1 VAPDFVPRVV
11 IESGKPALVVPCTE
25 VTVQREGFG
34 TVLVAWKESR
44 EAARALSAAMPL
56 LLRADAVHVALD
68 GGVAEAQRALLLRF
82 LQSHGVEA
90 QVHAVSGPS
99 AQAGAGLLSRAATLN
114 ADLMVMGCY
123 GHSRGR
129 ELVLGGAT
137 RTVLHEM
144 TIPGAAG
151 ALSRARPVR
160 QPAVG
165 AWPARR
171 LSNGVQSA
179 RSGSPAA
186 LANAPQANAAP
197 RSAACSGC
205 AVCICLCST
214 ASSASD
220 GSLARSRRSRT
231 RWRSSS
237 ASTSKSRITKRA
249 ASRSASWRAASRC
262 ARRRNV
268 ASRITW
274 KPACNATLAQR
285 RSLP

>member
-1 VAPDFVPRVV
+1 MNAIQSILVHLDSGPHGAARLQVARALGAQLGASVTALYAAQPAYVALSALFTAGLPSPELVALDEERVAAAHRLVDEACAEPGVQVEWRAARDVPEREFMQQALCADLLVLGQHDRAHRDSGVAPDFVPRVV
-11 IESGKPALVVPCTE
+11 IESGKPALVVPCTD

-68 GGVAEAQRALLLRF
+68 GGIAEAQRALLLRF

-144 TIPGAAG
+144 TIPV
-151 ALSRARPVR
+151 L
-160 QPAVG
+160 
-165 AWPARR
+165 
-171 LSNGVQSA
+171 
-179 RSGSPAA
+179 
-186 LANAPQANAAP
+186 LAH
-197 RSAACSGC
+197 
-205 AVCICLCST
+205 
-214 ASSASD
+214 
-220 GSLARSRRSRT
+220 
-231 RWRSSS
+231 
-237 ASTSKSRITKRA
+237 
-249 ASRSASWRAASRC
+249 
-262 ARRRNV
+262 
-268 ASRITW
+268 
-274 KPACNATLAQR
+274 
-285 RSLP
+285 